1 MQRAV
6 SGVTIRLYRLAFK
19 KMAICQ
25 NILSY
30 FKNLDISQNIC
41 YYHNTGVTQMPL
53 IPQSCPS
60 CSSPLVVTQL
70 ACTVCGTGVVGKF
83 ELSPFFR
90 LSPESLHFLEV
101 FVRNRGNVKEVERET
116 GESYWAIRRRLD
128 EVIAEMGME
137 AAQADEISTR
147 RQEILGRLSRG
158 EINVQE
164 ATRLLA
170 QIKGDHP

>member
-1 MQRAV
+1 
-6 SGVTIRLYRLAFK
+6 
-19 KMAICQ
+19 
-25 NILSY
+25 
-30 FKNLDISQNIC
+30 
-41 YYHNTGVTQMPL
+41 MPL

-70 ACTVCGTGVVGKF
+70 NCTVCGTGVVGKF

-90 LSPESLHFLEV
+90 LSPDSLKFLEV
-101 FVRNRGNVKEVERET
+101 FVRNRGNVKEMERET

-128 EVIAEMGME
+128 EVITEMGME
-137 AAQADEISTR
+137 TPASPESDISTR

-164 ATRLLA
+164 ATRYLSEL
-170 QIKGDHP
+170 KGDRS